1 MSRSKIN
8 LFYKLLFTIVLY
20 CCIAILYLYRPL
32 FFLFDIIKLR
42 KLLSSGKKKI
52 IFIENQTPVHAGAY
66 YRVEIIR
73 TRLEKDGFTIAV
85 DCCFSEKQF
94 KKLKLGQHTYRY
106 LSLMIVKKTLSIF
119 KAYFFDLVI
128 VRRELLHAC
137 NYGGLL
143 FEKTL
148 LKSNPKVILDMDDY
162 MPDFRKNDKQ
172 DAALI
177 YNRINFF
184 NYNKTNEAFRIY
196 KYYTLALPTFCPP
209 IYVENPEINTND
221 MYIFPMCL
229 DYPKSL
235 RQYDHINSS
244 KKVGWVSQKNHFPR
258 LNQIVP
264 ALNTAFKTHPFTLT
278 VIADDEYKNEHLLA
292 PIENIMWTRESEL
305 NEMLRLDVGL
315 APVFAERSA
324 LERTGTFKLLQY
336 MSVGL
341 VSLSTAF
348 NYTEDLIEDGK
359 NGYLAKSIRD
369 WGEKLS
375 TILQLDDSQMSE
387 VGSQAYHTFYKRHHI
402 DCQYE
407 PLKSFYIK
415 VIND

>member
-1 MSRSKIN
+1 M
-8 LFYKLLFTIVLY
+8 VLY
-20 CCIAILYLYRPL
+20 CCIAILYLYRPF

-42 KLLSSGKKKI
+42 KLLSSDKKKI
-52 IFIENQTPVHAGAY
+52 LFIENQTSAQAGGY
-66 YRVEIIR
+66 YRVEIVR
-73 TRLEKDGFTIAV
+73 ERLEKDGFYTV
-85 DCCFSEKQF
+85 LDCCFSDEQF
-94 KKLKLGQHTYRY
+94 KKLKKGENTFGY
-106 LSLMIVKKTLSIF
+106 LTLMIVKKTLSIF

-148 LKSNPKVILDMDDY
+148 HKANSKVILDMDDY
-162 MPDFRKNDKQ
+162 MPDLRRNEKE

-184 NYNKTNEAFRIY
+184 NLNKTNDSFSVY
-196 KYYTLALPTFCPP
+196 QYYTLALPTFYPP
-209 IYVENPEINTND
+209 IYLENPAIHPNNV
-221 MYIFPMCL
+221 YIFPMCV
-229 DYPKSL
+229 DYEKHL
-235 RQYDHINSS
+235 KKYDNTGHL

-264 ALNTAFKTHPFTLT
+264 ALNTAFKTLPFTLT
-278 VIADDEYKNEHLLA
+278 VIADDEYKNDNLLA
-292 PIENIMWTRESEL
+292 PVENIMWTRESEL
-305 NEMLRLDVGL
+305 NEMLRLDVGI
-315 APVFAERSA
+315 APIFAERSA
-324 LERTGTFKLLQY
+324 LERKGTFKLLQY

-348 NYTEDLIEDGK
+348 NYTEDLIKDGK
-359 NGYLAKSIRD
+359 NGYLAYSIED

-375 TILQLDDSQMSE
+375 KILKLDDAQMSE
-387 VGSQAYHTFYKRHHI
+387 VGNLAYTTFYTRHHI
-402 DCQYE
+402 DRQYE
-407 PLKSFYIK
+407 PLRSFYTK